1 MAATRENG
9 GAGASGGGAG
19 AGAGSGGTVKSAD
32 RVLTI
37 LDLLAERDALTFSEI
52 VAALSLPKSS
62 VHNLLATMIDRDYVE
77 YDAAAKTYGLGIRV
91 WQIGRARRDV
101 EHLRTVLKPLMDQ
114 LRERTEETVQ
124 LARLEGADAVY
135 LEISESPHPMK
146 LSSTPGVRLP
156 AHASGIG
163 KVLLAALDP
172 ADARTRLEST
182 TLQAFTPQTLTD
194 VEAIVRELVRVR
206 QRGYGTDDEEFAIG
220 CRCTAMPVRDGSGQV
235 VAAISVS
242 IPTPRWSREV
252 AANARRALADTVGA
266 AHELLARRS

>member
-1 MAATRENG
+1 MAAARDSSGAG
-9 GAGASGGGAG
+9 GA
-19 AGAGSGGTVKSAD
+19 VKSAD

-52 VAALSLPKSS
+52 VNALELPKSS

-77 YDAAAKTYGLGIRV
+77 YDAGAKTYGLGIRV

-114 LRERTEETVQ
+114 LRDATEETVQ

-172 ADARTRLEST
+172 ADARTRLESKP
-182 TLQAFTPQTLTD
+182 LESFTPHTLTD
-194 VEAIVRELVRVR
+194 VAAIERELGRVR
-206 QRGYGTDDEEFAIG
+206 QRGYATDDEEFAVG
-220 CRCTAMPVRDGSGQV
+220 CRCVSMPVLDGAGQV

-242 IPTPRWSREV
+242 TPTPRWSREV
-252 AANARRALADTVGA
+252 AAAARRALADMTSA

>member
-9 GAGASGGGAG
+9 AGGGAAASGGA
-19 AGAGSGGTVKSAD
+19 VKSAD

-52 VAALSLPKSS
+52 VRELSLPKSS

-77 YDAAAKTYGLGIRV
+77 YDPAAKTYGLGIRV

-114 LRERTEETVQ
+114 LREQTEETVQ
-124 LARLEGADAVY
+124 LARLDGADAIY

-172 ADARTRLEST
+172 LDARARLESAP
-182 TLQAFTPQTLTD
+182 LQAFTSHTLTD
-194 VEAIVRELVRVR
+194 VDAIARELERIR

-220 CRCTAMPVRDGSGQV
+220 CRCVAMPVRDGSGQV
-235 VAAISVS
+235 VAAMSVS
-242 IPTPRWSREV
+242 IPTPRWSREF
-252 AANARRALADTVGA
+252 AASARRALANATAA
-266 AHELLARRS
+266 AHELLARRG

>member
-1 MAATRENG
+1 MS
-9 GAGASGGGAG
+9 ASGGA
-19 AGAGSGGTVKSAD
+19 VKSAD

-52 VAALSLPKSS
+52 VSALELPKSS
-62 VHNLLATMIDRDYVE
+62 VHNLLQTMIDRDYVA
-77 YDAAAKTYGLGIRV
+77 YDAGAKTYGLGIRV

-101 EHLRTVLKPLMDQ
+101 EHLRTMLKPLMDE
-114 LRERTEETVQ
+114 LRTRTEETVQ

-172 ADARTRLEST
+172 EDARARLESAP
-182 TLQAFTPQTLTD
+182 LEAFTANTLTD
-194 VEAIVRELVRVR
+194 VEAVMTELERVR
-206 QRGYGTDDEEFAIG
+206 QRGYGTDDEEFAVG
-220 CRCTAMPVRDGSGQV
+220 CRCTAMPVLDGGGHV
-235 VAAISVS
+235 VGAVSVS

-252 AANARRALADTVGA
+252 SAAARRALAEMTAA
-266 AHELLARRS
+266 AHELLARRG

>member
-9 GAGASGGGAG
+9 G
-19 AGAGSGGTVKSAD
+19 GSGGAVKSAD

-52 VAALSLPKSS
+52 VSALALPKSS
-62 VHNLLATMIDRDYVE
+62 VHNLLATMIDRDYVA

-114 LRERTEETVQ
+114 LREQTGETVQ

-172 ADARTRLEST
+172 ADARNRLEGA
-182 TLQAFTPQTLTD
+182 TLQAFTPHTLTD
-194 VEAIVRELVRVR
+194 VEQIVGELDRVRV
-206 QRGYGTDDEEFAIG
+206 RGYGTDDEEFAIG
-220 CRCTAMPVRDGSGQV
+220 CRCVAMPVLDGAGEV

-242 IPTPRWSREV
+242 TPTPRWSREF
-252 AANARRALADTVGA
+252 AAAARRSLAAATTA
-266 AHELLARRS
+266 AHELLTRRG